1 MALVENETIRTWL
14 SDLID
19 REIDEE
25 LGTISNE
32 RIWQKGSNNDLD
44 IIMREDNIV
53 LHEKYIEILKCI
65 KKQYVGEKC

>member
-1 MALVENETIRTWL
+1 MALVENETIQTWL

-53 LHEKYIEILKCI
+53 LHEKYIEILKEI
-65 KKQYVGEKC
+65 KNKYCN